1 MGEGDH
7 MKVGDLVVLKKGF
20 QMNTKMFG
28 VGIIQD
34 ENPSYY
40 FIYWSRYGKGTY
52 ATHKDQ
58 VRLVS
63 ESR

>member
-1 MGEGDH
+1 WRLSV
-7 MKVGDLVVLKKGF
+7 KVGDLVVLKKKF
-20 QMNTKMFG
+20 QMNPKMFG